1 MFFYWGKGLIKPSP
15 PKQIMAEKRGQI
27 GMELMVIVGLMM
39 LFMLPMISL
48 LLAKTGEFN
57 EKAAIAKVSEDAGR
71 IAGTA
76 DNVGR
81 MGPGSKVTLQIDTP
95 GGVSDVKAND
105 AGELSFTMET
115 RFGPTDIVRMSSF
128 KLSIETDLKNAL
140 KQPGTHMVTVDYP
153 YDTLNN
159 RIILKGQ

>member
-1 MFFYWGKGLIKPSP
+1 
-15 PKQIMAEKRGQI
+15 MAEKRGQI
-27 GMELMVIVGLMM
+27 GMELMVIVGLML

-48 LLAKTGEFN
+48 LLTKAGDFN

-71 IAGTA
+71 ITGTA

-95 GGVSDVKAND
+95 NGVSDVKAND

-115 RFGPTDIVRMSSF
+115 RFGQTEIVKMSSF
-128 KLSIETDLKNAL
+128 KLQIPDSALVDAL
-140 KQPGTHMVTVDYP
+140 KKPGTHMVTVDYP
-153 YDTLNN
+153 YDTSDN
-159 RIILKGQ
+159 RILLKGQ